1 MENSLIT
8 PKQLFQELW
17 QYKLM
22 IVLVTFMLAL
32 GAGGYSKLFMTPVY
46 QAKTTLLLKY
56 KSSMTAE
63 GEVDSN
69 RELSSFNLYKN
80 LLKTYVDMAN
90 LPIIDEKTAEAF
102 PLNEEQKETLL
113 ELKATSIEETQL
125 ITITA
130 QGTDLETLT
139 GYLTTY
145 GRTYQQF
152 TTENFGTSNLSILS
166 EAETTGHPIS
176 PNVLRNSVLGAI
188 LGFGLTVLII
198 LIRYLMADQIRSIEE
213 LEQLWDLPVVG
224 MIPIHTSKK
233 NPIIPVNSGKYQRR
247 RG

>member
-1 MENSLIT
+1 MESTLIT

-17 QYKLM
+17 RHKLL
-22 IVLVTFMLAL
+22 ILFISFGLAL
-32 GAGGYSKLFMTPVY
+32 GAGAYSKQVMTPVY

-56 KSSMTAE
+56 RSSATAE

-69 RELSSFNLYKN
+69 RELSSFHLYRN

-90 LPIIDEKTAEAF
+90 LPIVGEKTAVNF
-102 PLNEEQKETLL
+102 PLTEEAKETLL
-113 ELKATSIEETQL
+113 ELKATSVEESQL

-130 QGTDLETLT
+130 KGTDLAILT
-139 GYLTTY
+139 DYLTTY

-152 TTENFGTSNLSILS
+152 ALENFGTDNLSILS
-166 EAETTGHPIS
+166 EVETTGHPIG

-198 LIRYLMADQIRSIEE
+198 LIRYLMADKIRSIEE
-213 LEQLWDLPVVG
+213 LEQLWDVPVVG
-224 MIPIHTSKK
+224 MIPTHTSKK
-233 NPIIPVNSGKYQRR
+233 NPVIPVDSDKRKRR

>member
-1 MENSLIT
+1 MEHVTIT
-8 PKQLFQELW
+8 PRQLFQECWRHKFLI
-17 QYKLM
+17 LFVSC
-22 IVLVTFMLAL
+22 VLATGSVI
-32 GAGGYSKLFMTPVY
+32 YSELVMTPVY

-56 KSSMTAE
+56 RSSATAE

-69 RELSSFNLYKN
+69 RELSSFNLYRN

-90 LPIIDEKTAEAF
+90 LSVVKEKTSVNF
-102 PLNEEQKETLL
+102 PLTEEAKATLL
-113 ELKATSIEETQL
+113 ELKATSVEESQL

-130 QGTDLETLT
+130 KGTDLATLT

-152 TTENFGTSNLSILS
+152 ALENFGTDNLSILS
-166 EAETTGHPIS
+166 EAETTGYPIG

-188 LGFGLTVLII
+188 LGFGLTVIII
-198 LIRYLMADQIRSIEE
+198 LIRYLMADRIRSVEE

-224 MIPIHTSKK
+224 VIPPHMTRQKVTSHQTKSK
-233 NPIIPVNSGKYQRR
+233 R
-247 RG
+247 